1 MQVQQHLLKNK
12 LKTLFINAQGS
23 TSCTVQ
29 IWFRAGSSLEKK
41 DDLGIAHFLEHM
53 FFKGTPKRPGA
64 KIAKEVES
72 FGGEINAFTSFDYT
86 CYYINAP
93 ITHLTTTIDILLD
106 MVANPLFTKEDL
118 LPEREVVFEEYR
130 RSLDNPSQFA
140 FKELQHSCFSG
151 GYHHQI
157 LGTEKTIKNFSRSQ
171 LVNFRKKYY
180 NLANAMLVVA
190 GDLKDQKKINKII
203 EKYKIPN
210 GDETTFSSFKLN
222 SKPTINI
229 HNKEVRQAVLTICIQ
244 APSYEHE
251 TTAAEDLA
259 INAFAHGES
268 SRLYTK
274 LVYDSSLCSTVSGS
288 TMYMADGGAHFI
300 RFVCPEKNIK
310 EVLEKFLN
318 LLNETY
324 HEGFDGSEVLKIKN
338 QYVASKIYEKESL
351 EAYSFSKGYGFA
363 QAGDIH
369 CEEEFIERIK
379 EAKTQSVN
387 ASIRHIFSRPLH
399 ISLQLPKTEKKDD
412 FKPLLEK
419 LNSDIAKL
427 TKTKKNEINF
437 PTKSSKFDPMVKTF
451 QIKEGLTLVY
461 RYNPM
466 TPTFV
471 FHAYTKGGIAYES
484 SSNNGYF
491 HLLTQLMTMG
501 YDGIDY
507 DDLKLDLENKSASVS
522 GFAGKNAYGMTSHGQ
537 TEHFEEI
544 MNNFFGSLLRPD
556 FPDKYLNHEKEIIY
570 RIFENQKEDPVK
582 QCFKLFNKIIF
593 GEHPYSLDHIGTRE
607 NIEKLTRHELEKLH
621 QQFLKNEE
629 MTMTYCGDL
638 ELETLI
644 ELLTP
649 FFDQINPRK
658 HSQSPKRPVTE
669 VTGKTK
675 HLDFDREQTQVLI
688 ARSGYKL
695 GDKEDLMVKMLTTHL
710 SGQGSDLFVEVRDRQ
725 GLCYSVQPLHMSAL
739 EGGYW
744 GIFMACGF
752 DKTKR
757 AIAAIHKIL
766 DQIKTKGLSKNEFE
780 TIKKVIEG
788 QSLLNIQTN
797 EDYANIYSVPVLHN
811 LGLDYSKENQ
821 LKAKKITLTEF
832 NQFMKKF
839 LSVEFNQI
847 TVGREWN

>member
-1 MQVQQHLLKNK
+1 MQVQQHILKNK
-12 LKTLFINAQGS
+12 LKTLFINAQGA

-41 DDLGIAHFLEHM
+41 EDLGIAHFLEHM

-86 CYYINAP
+86 CYYINSP
-93 ITHLTTTIDILLD
+93 VTHLNDTVDILLD

-118 LPEREVVFEEYR
+118 IPEREVVFEEYR

-140 FKELQHSCFSG
+140 FKELQQSCFSG

-157 LGTEKTIKNFSRSQ
+157 LGTEKTIKNFSRTQ
-171 LVNFRKKYY
+171 LVNFRKKHY

-190 GDLKDQKKINKII
+190 GDLKNQKAINKII

-210 GDETTFSSFKLN
+210 GIETDFSSFKLN
-222 SKPTINI
+222 SKSTINI
-229 HNKEVRQAVLTICIQ
+229 HLKEVRQAVLTLCLQ
-244 APSYEHE
+244 APAYNHE
-251 TTAAEDLA
+251 STAAEDLA

-288 TMYMADGGAHFI
+288 TMYMADGGSHFI
-300 RFVCPEKNIK
+300 RFVCPEKNLK
-310 EVLEKFLN
+310 EVLEKFAE
-318 LLNETY
+318 LLKETY
-324 HEGFDGSEVLKIKN
+324 VEGFEGSEVLKIKN
-338 QYVASKIYEKESL
+338 QYIASKIYEKESL

-363 QAGDIH
+363 QTGDIH
-369 CEEEFIERIK
+369 CEEGFIERIK
-379 EAKTQSVN
+379 ETKTQSVN

-399 ISLQLPKTEKKDD
+399 ISLQLPKSEKKDD
-412 FKPLLEK
+412 YKPMLEK
-419 LNSDIAKL
+419 LTADLKKIISA
-427 TKTKKNEINF
+427 KKNQINF
-437 PTKSSKFDPMVKTF
+437 PTKTSKFDPMVKTLL
-451 QIKEGLTLVY
+451 IKEGVHLIY
-461 RYNPM
+461 RHNPM

-471 FHAYTKGGIAYES
+471 FHTYTKGGIAYETQA
-484 SSNNGYF
+484 NNGYF

-501 YDGIDY
+501 YDGVDY
-507 DDLKLDLENKSASVS
+507 DDIKLDLENKSASIS
-522 GFAGKNAYGMTSHGQ
+522 GFAGKNAYGITSHGQ

-544 MNNFFGSLLRPD
+544 MNVFFGSLLRPD
-556 FPDKYLNHEKEIIY
+556 LPDKYLNHEKEIIY

-582 QCFKLFNKIIF
+582 QCFKIFNKLIF
-593 GEHPYSLDHIGTRE
+593 GEHPYSLDHIGTKE
-607 NIEKLTRHELEKLH
+607 IIEKLNRHDLEKLH
-621 QQFLKNEE
+621 QAFLQKEE
-629 MTMTYCGDL
+629 MVMTYCGDL
-638 ELETLI
+638 DLETLL

-649 FFDQINPRK
+649 YLEKIEARK
-658 HSQSPKRPVTE
+658 HTVSPRRPVDE
-669 VTGKTK
+669 VIGTTK
-675 HLDFDREQTQVLI
+675 HLNFDREQTQVLI

-766 DQIKTKGLSKNEFE
+766 DQLKTKGLSKNEFE

-797 EDYANIYSVPVLHN
+797 EDYANIYSVPTLHN
-811 LGLDYSKENQ
+811 LGIDYSKLNQ

-832 NQFMKKF
+832 NNFLKKF
-839 LSVEFNQI
+839 LTVEFNQI